1 MEMPNRKYHL
11 DERATYLLKEHYDS
25 QPETID
31 RLCRTLGVPRHTLKH
46 WAQVLGLAR
55 TANRLKPWTDQE
67 VSYLESQYHRTHVDT
82 IARKLGR
89 STTAVAQ
96 KAKRLGIRKCGEGY
110 TLHSLALAM
119 GVDDHKVALW
129 IDRGLLPASRRQTDR
144 DRDVYFISEKAARE
158 FIVEHPLEIDLRR
171 ADGLGLIDLLANGAA
186 PSTSSGPA
194 LSQSN
199 RGES

>member
-1 MEMPNRKYHL
+1 MEMPHRKYHL
-11 DERATYLLKEHYDS
+11 DERATSLLKEHYDS

-55 TANRLKPWTDQE
+55 TTNRPKPWTDNE
-67 VSYLESQYHRTHVDT
+67 VSYLESQYHRTHVST

-110 TLHSLALAM
+110 TFHSLAL
-119 GVDDHKVALW
+119 GVDDHKVAAW
-129 IDRGLLPASRRQTDR
+129 IDRGLLPASRRKTDR
-144 DRDVYFISEKAARE
+144 ERDVYFISEKAVRE
-158 FIVEHPLEIDLRR
+158 FIVQHPLEIDLRK
-171 ADGLGLIDLLANGAA
+171 ADGLWLIDLLANG
-186 PSTSSGPA
+186 PA

-199 RGES
+199 GGES